1 MHLSPMGTDAGVLVA
16 GDGGQER
23 VYTRNLAQLY
33 SRLPRHIHFLDGP
46 VLFSERLCESQDS
59 MLHSSRGCCSHSAVQ
74 GCSVRTLLTGR
85 GSRSSWLLQS
95 LSQTEII
102 FGVTQGL
109 LTQASQLGYLLTP
122 SSFLPGPPQVT
133 RIP

>member
-1 MHLSPMGTDAGVLVA
+1 MHWPPVGTDAGVLVA

-23 VYTRNLAQLY
+23 VYTRTLAQLY
-33 SRLPRHIHFLDGP
+33 TRLLRHNHFLDGP
-46 VLFSERLCESQDS
+46 VLFSERLCESQAV
-59 MLHSSRGCCSHSAVQ
+59 MLHNARGCFSRSAAQ
-74 GCSVRTLLTGR
+74 GCCVRILLMGR

-122 SSFLPGPPQVT
+122 SPFLPGPPQVT

>member
-1 MHLSPMGTDAGVLVA
+1 MYWSPMGTDAGVLVA

-33 SRLPRHIHFLDGP
+33 TRLPRHIRFLDGP
-46 VLFSERLCESQDS
+46 VLFSERLCESQDAT
-59 MLHSSRGCCSHSAVQ
+59 LHNSRGCYSRSAAQ
-74 GCSVRTLLTGR
+74 GCCVRILLMGR
-85 GSRSSWLLQS
+85 RSRSSWLLQS
-95 LSQTEII
+95 LSQTEVI